1 LSKNVA
7 FHPLLYDRGIPG
19 EKLEKPQMP
28 VFEYKGVTAAGKKT
42 SGVQDGDG
50 LKAVKAKLK
59 KDGVIVLEIREGSSA
74 SAARGN
80 ISFTFSSRVKLGDL
94 ANATRQLATLLSSGL
109 PLMEALSVLVEQEE
123 TAALKGALSSVRD
136 SVREGASL
144 ADALK
149 TKPKAFSQLFVN
161 MVSAGEASGTLEVT
175 LDRLADFLDEQVR
188 FRGRV
193 SASLAYPAFM
203 SVVGIGMLFFIFSF
217 VMPRM
222 VGMFQD
228 MKQQLPFITLMLLWI
243 VKFLSSFWWALLLAL
258 GTGVYYFRRYMRTP
272 AGREN
277 IDARLLRLPVFGTLI
292 RMIAVSR
299 FTRTLGTL
307 LQSGV
312 PTLAALD
319 IVKSVVG
326 NTVLANAIQKA
337 RENVREG
344 EPIADPLRR
353 SGLFPPVVVQMVA
366 VGEKSGELEK
376 MLLKISD
383 SFDRT
388 VETRL
393 TGLMALMEPM
403 IILAMGLIIGFV
415 VIAIMLPMLQMSSGV
430 Q

>member
-1 LSKNVA
+1 
-7 FHPLLYDRGIPG
+7 
-19 EKLEKPQMP
+19 MP
-28 VFEYKGVTAAGKKT
+28 VYEYKGVTARGKKV
-42 SGVQDGDG
+42 SGVQDGES
-50 LKAVKAKLK
+50 LKSIKAKLK
-59 KDGVIVLEIREGSSA
+59 KEGIIVLEIQEGSSTR
-74 SAARGN
+74 SAWRGAV
-80 ISFTFSSRVKLGDL
+80 SFTFGSRVKLIDL

-123 TAALKGALSSVRD
+123 TAALKGAISSVRD
-136 SVREGASL
+136 AVREGASF

-149 TKPKAFSQLFVN
+149 ENPKVFSQLYMN
-161 MVSAGEASGTLEVT
+161 MVSAGEASGTLDIT

-188 FRGRV
+188 FRGRI
-193 SASLAYPAFM
+193 LAALTYPAFM
-203 SVVGIGMLFFIFSF
+203 TVIGVGMLFFIFSF
-217 VMPRM
+217 VMPRV
-222 VGMFQD
+222 VGMFED
-228 MKQQLPFITLMLLWI
+228 MKQQLPLITLILLAFVRFI
-243 VKFLSSFWWALLLAL
+243 SSFWWAIILAL
-258 GTGVYYFRRYMRTP
+258 GGAVYYVRKYINTP
-272 AGREN
+272 AGKEKL
-277 IDARLLRLPVFGTLI
+277 DARLLRLPVFGGLI

-312 PTLAALD
+312 PTLTALD

-326 NTVLANAIQKA
+326 NSVLSEAIRKA

-388 VETRL
+388 VETRI
-393 TGLMALMEPM
+393 TGLMALMEPV
-403 IILAMGLIIGFV
+403 IILMMGLIIGFV
-415 VIAIMLPMLQMSSGV
+415 VIAIMLPMLEMSSGV
-430 Q
+430 H

>member
-1 LSKNVA
+1 MDSLS
-7 FHPLLYDRGIPG
+7 I
-19 EKLEKPQMP
+19 
-28 VFEYKGVTAAGKKT
+28 
-42 SGVQDGDG
+42 
-50 LKAVKAKLK
+50 
-59 KDGVIVLEIREGSSA
+59 
-74 SAARGN
+74 
-80 ISFTFSSRVKLGDL
+80 
-94 ANATRQLATLLSSGL
+94 
-109 PLMEALSVLVEQEE
+109 LVEQEE
-123 TAALKGALSSVRD
+123 NVSLRGALSAVRD
-136 SVREGASL
+136 TVREGASL

-149 TKPKAFSQLFVN
+149 ANPKVFSQLYIN
-161 MVSAGEASGTLEVT
+161 MVSAGEASGTLEIT

-188 FRGRV
+188 FRGRI
-193 SASLAYPAFM
+193 AAALAYPAFM
-203 SVVGIGMLFFIFSF
+203 TIIGLGMLLFIFSF
-217 VMPRM
+217 VMPRII
-222 VGMFQD
+222 GMFQD
-228 MKQQLPFITLMLLWI
+228 MKQQLPFITLMLLAL
-243 VKFLSSFWWALLLAL
+243 VRFLSSFWWVLLLAL
-258 GTGVYYFRRYMRTP
+258 AGGAYYIRRYARTP
-272 AGREN
+272 AGKEN
-277 IDARLLRLPVFGTLI
+277 IDARLLRLPVFGSLI

-319 IVKSVVG
+319 IVRNVIG
-326 NTVLANAIQKA
+326 NSVLANAVQKA

-393 TGLMALMEPM
+393 TGLMALLEPV

-415 VIAIMLPMLQMSSGV
+415 VIAIMLPMLEMSSGV
-430 Q
+430 K

>member
-1 LSKNVA
+1 
-7 FHPLLYDRGIPG
+7 
-19 EKLEKPQMP
+19 MP
-28 VFEYKGVTAAGKKT
+28 VFEYKGVTATGKKV

-50 LKAVKAKLK
+50 LKAVKTKLK
-59 KDGVIVLEIREGSSA
+59 KEGVIVLEIREGSSM
-74 SAARGN
+74 SAARRGN
-80 ISFTFSSRVKLGDL
+80 LSFSFGSRVKLSDL
-94 ANATRQLATLLSSGL
+94 ANTTRQLATLLSSGL
-109 PLMEALSVLVEQEE
+109 PLMDALSVLVEQEE
-123 TAALKGALSSVRD
+123 TEALKGALSSVRD

-149 TKPKAFSQLFVN
+149 SNPKAFSQLYVN
-161 MVSAGEASGTLEVT
+161 MVTAGESSGTLEVT
-175 LDRLADFLDEQVR
+175 LDRLADFLDEQVK

-193 SASLAYPAFM
+193 SAALAYPAFM
-203 SVVGIGMLFFIFSF
+203 TVIGIGMLFFIFSF
-217 VMPRM
+217 VMPRV

-228 MKQQLPFITLMLLWI
+228 MKQQLPFITLLLLGI
-243 VKFLSSFWWALLLAL
+243 VRFLSTFWWALLLAIA
-258 GTGVYYFRRYMRTP
+258 GGVYYFRRYARTQ

-277 IDARLLRLPVFGTLI
+277 IDARLLRMPVFGGLI

-312 PTLAALD
+312 PTLTALD
-319 IVKSVVG
+319 IVKNVIG
-326 NTVLANAIQKA
+326 NTVLANAIQQA

-393 TGLMALMEPM
+393 TGLMALMEPV
-403 IILAMGLIIGFV
+403 IILVMGLIIGFV

>member
-1 LSKNVA
+1 
-7 FHPLLYDRGIPG
+7 
-19 EKLEKPQMP
+19 MP
-28 VFEYKGVTAAGKKT
+28 VFEYKGVTAQGKKV
-42 SGVQDGDG
+42 SGVQDGES
-50 LKAVKAKLK
+50 LKFVRGRLK
-59 KDGVIVLEIREGSSA
+59 KEGVIVLDIREGASLRSA
-74 SAARGN
+74 RRGTTSLAFAR
-80 ISFTFSSRVKLGDL
+80 RVKLTDL

-109 PLMEALSVLVEQEE
+109 PLMEALAVLVEQEDNDSLK
-123 TAALKGALSSVRD
+123 AALSAVRD

-149 TKPKAFSQLFVN
+149 ENPKVFSQLYMN
-161 MVSAGEASGTLEVT
+161 MVSAGEASGTLEIT
-175 LDRLADFLDEQVR
+175 LERLADFLDEQVR
-188 FRGRV
+188 FRGRL
-193 SASLAYPAFM
+193 SAALAYPAFM
-203 SVVGIGMLFFIFSF
+203 TLIGISMLFFIFSF
-217 VMPRM
+217 VMPRI
-222 VGMFQD
+222 VGMFED
-228 MKQQLPFITLMLLWI
+228 MKQQLPLITVILLAT
-243 VKFLSSFWWALLLAL
+243 VRFLSSYWWAILLAI
-258 GTGVYYFRRYMRTP
+258 GGAAYYIRRYLSTS
-272 AGREN
+272 AGKETF
-277 IDARLLRLPVFGTLI
+277 DARILKLPVFGTLI

-388 VETRL
+388 VDTRI
-393 TGLMALMEPM
+393 TGLMALLEPI
-403 IILAMGLIIGFV
+403 IILVMGLVIGFI

>member
-1 LSKNVA
+1 
-7 FHPLLYDRGIPG
+7 
-19 EKLEKPQMP
+19 MP
-28 VFEYKGVTAAGKKT
+28 VYEYKGVSATGKKV
-42 SGVQDGDG
+42 SGVQDGES
-50 LKAVKAKLK
+50 LKSVKTKLK
-59 KDGVIVLEIREGSSA
+59 KEGVIVLEIQEGSSA
-74 SAARGN
+74 RAKRRGTVN
-80 ISFTFSSRVKLGDL
+80 FTFGSRVKLGDL

-109 PLMEALSVLVEQEE
+109 PLMDSLSVLVEQEE
-123 TAALKGALSSVRD
+123 IEALKSALSSVRD

-149 TKPKAFSQLFVN
+149 ENPKDFSQLYIN
-161 MVSAGEASGTLEVT
+161 MVSAGEASGTLEIT

-188 FRGRV
+188 FRGRI
-193 SASLAYPAFM
+193 SAALAYPAFM
-203 SVVGIGMLFFIFSF
+203 TVIGVGMLFFIFTF
-217 VMPRM
+217 VMPRI
-222 VGMFQD
+222 VGMFED
-228 MKQQLPFITLMLLWI
+228 MKQQLPFITLMLLA
-243 VKFLSSFWWALLLAL
+243 VVRFLSSFWWALLLAIAV
-258 GTGVYYFRRYMRTP
+258 GAYYFRRYARTQ
-272 AGREN
+272 AGREK
-277 IDARLLRLPVFGTLI
+277 IDARLLRLPVFGNLI

-319 IVKSVVG
+319 IVKSIVG
-326 NTVLANAIQKA
+326 NTVLANAVQKA

-393 TGLMALMEPM
+393 TALMALLEPV

-415 VIAIMLPMLQMSSGV
+415 VIAIMLPMLEMSSGV
-430 Q
+430 R

>member
-1 LSKNVA
+1 
-7 FHPLLYDRGIPG
+7 
-19 EKLEKPQMP
+19 MP
-28 VFEYKGVTAAGKKT
+28 VYEYKGVTSSGRNV
-42 SGVQDGDG
+42 SGVQDGEG
-50 LKAVKAKLK
+50 LKSVKAKLK
-59 KDGVIVLEIREGSSA
+59 KEGIIVLEIREGSSA
-74 SAARGN
+74 RAARRDTLNFAFG
-80 ISFTFSSRVKLGDL
+80 SRVKLGDL

-136 SVREGASL
+136 GVREGASL

-149 TKPKAFSQLFVN
+149 ENPKAFSQLYIN
-161 MVSAGEASGTLEVT
+161 MVSAGEASGTLEIT

-188 FRGRV
+188 FRGRI
-193 SASLAYPAFM
+193 SAALAYPAFM
-203 SVVGIGMLFFIFSF
+203 TIIGVGMLFFIFTF
-217 VMPRM
+217 VMPRI
-222 VGMFQD
+222 VGMFED
-228 MKQQLPFITLMLLWI
+228 MKQQLPLITLLLLG
-243 VKFLSSFWWALLLAL
+243 VVRFLSSFWWLLLLAIA
-258 GTGVYYFRRYMRTP
+258 GGVYYFRRYARTQ

-277 IDARLLRLPVFGTLI
+277 IDARLLLMPVFGGLI

-337 RENVREG
+337 RDNVREG

-388 VETRL
+388 VETRI
-393 TGLMALMEPM
+393 TGLMALLEPV

-415 VIAIMLPMLQMSSGV
+415 VIAIMLPMLEMSSGV
-430 Q
+430 R

>member
-1 LSKNVA
+1 
-7 FHPLLYDRGIPG
+7 
-19 EKLEKPQMP
+19 MP
-28 VFEYKGVTAAGKKT
+28 VYEYKGVNSAGRNV
-42 SGVQDGDG
+42 SGVQDGEG
-50 LKAVKAKLK
+50 LKAVKSKLK
-59 KDGVIVLEIREGSSA
+59 KEGIIVLEIREGA
-74 SAARGN
+74 STFAARRETL
-80 ISFTFSSRVKLGDL
+80 SFTIGSRVRLGDV

-109 PLMEALSVLVEQEE
+109 PLMDSLSILVEQEE
-123 TAALKGALSSVRD
+123 NVSLRGALSAVRD
-136 SVREGASL
+136 TVREGASL

-149 TKPKAFSQLFVN
+149 ENPRVFSPLYIN
-161 MVSAGEASGTLEVT
+161 MVSAGEASGTLDIT

-188 FRGRV
+188 FRGRI
-193 SASLAYPAFM
+193 AAALAYPAFM
-203 SVVGIGMLFFIFSF
+203 TIIGLGMLLFIFSF
-217 VMPRM
+217 VMPRII
-222 VGMFQD
+222 GMFQD
-228 MKQQLPFITLMLLWI
+228 MKQQLPFITLMLLG
-243 VKFLSSFWWALLLAL
+243 VVRFLSSFWWVLLLAL
-258 GTGVYYFRRYMRTP
+258 AGGAYYFRRYARTP
-272 AGREN
+272 VGKEN
-277 IDARLLRLPVFGTLI
+277 IDARLLRLPVFGSLI

-319 IVKSVVG
+319 IVRNVIG
-326 NTVLANAIQKA
+326 NSVLANAVQKA

-393 TGLMALMEPM
+393 TGLMALLEPV

-415 VIAIMLPMLQMSSGV
+415 VIAIMLPMLEMSSGV
-430 Q
+430 K

>member
-1 LSKNVA
+1 
-7 FHPLLYDRGIPG
+7 
-19 EKLEKPQMP
+19 MP
-28 VFEYKGVTAAGKKT
+28 VYEYKGVAASGRSV
-42 SGVQDGDG
+42 SGVQDGES
-50 LKAVKAKLK
+50 LKAIKAKLK
-59 KDGVIVLEIREGSSA
+59 KEGIIVLDVHEG
-74 SAARGN
+74 SAARAARKGTV
-80 ISFTFSSRVKLGDL
+80 SQMFSRGVRLVDL

-109 PLMEALSVLVEQEE
+109 PLMDSLSVLVEQEE
-123 TAALKGALSSVRD
+123 KEGLKSALSSVRD

-149 TKPKAFSQLFVN
+149 GNPKAFSQLYIN
-161 MVSAGEASGTLEVT
+161 MVSAGEASGTLEIT

-188 FRGRV
+188 FRGRIM
-193 SASLAYPAFM
+193 AALAYPAFM
-203 SVVGIGMLFFIFSF
+203 TVIGAGMLFFVFSF
-217 VMPRM
+217 VMPRV
-222 VGMFQD
+222 VGMFENT
-228 MKQQLPFITLMLLWI
+228 KQQLPFVTLMLLYI
-243 VKFLSSFWWALLLAL
+243 VRIVSSYWWAILLVIGGA
-258 GTGVYYFRRYMRTP
+258 GYYFQRYISTP
-272 AGREN
+272 AGRESF
-277 IDARLLRLPVFGTLI
+277 DARLLRLPVFGPLI

-312 PTLAALD
+312 PALAALD

-326 NTVLANAIQKA
+326 NTVLANAVQKA

-353 SGLFPPVVVQMVA
+353 SGLFPPVVVQMVS

-393 TGLMALMEPM
+393 TALMALLEPV
-403 IILAMGLIIGFV
+403 IILVMGLIIGFI
-415 VIAIMLPMLQMSSGV
+415 VIAIMLPMLEMSSGV
-430 Q
+430 R